1 MSQTNMPGTDR
12 IAEAGWLKA
21 NQWLLLRRFG
31 QLSILGLFLLGPL
44 AGIWIVKGNLASS
57 VTLEVLPLTDPYVL
71 LQSLFAGHI
80 MQTSAITGA
89 LIVLIFYL
97 LVGGR
102 VYCSWVCPI
111 NIVTDTANWLRRKIA
126 VKGHGMRFSTK
137 TGYWIFAMTF
147 ILAFATGSIAWELVN
162 PVSMFYRGILYGMGY
177 AWLMIIGIFLFDLF
191 VSQRGW
197 CANLCPV
204 GIFYGLLGS
213 KSILRITAINREQCN
228 DCMDCFAVCPE
239 PQVIKPALKKLADDK
254 SPIIQSGRCTNCARC
269 IDVCNQD
276 VFSFT
281 TRFYQ
286 QDGMHLHQ
294 QKEIMP

>member
-1 MSQTNMPGTDR
+1 MNQMKMPGTDR

-21 NQWLLLRRFG
+21 NQWLLLRRFS

-147 ILAFATGSIAWELVN
+147 VLAFATGSIAWELVN

-177 AWLMIIGIFLFDLF
+177 AWLMIVGIFLFDLF